1 MKNILLI
8 GLGRF
13 GRHLAMELNR
23 LGHQIMAVDRDEERV
38 NECMPFVTNAQI
50 GDSTRLEFLRSLGIG
65 NYDICYV
72 TICGSF
78 QDSLETVSL
87 LKELGAKTVVARAD
101 RDVQEKF
108 LLRNGADYV
117 TYPEKQLAKWSATRY
132 TANHLFDYIEL
143 DDRHAIVEVAVP
155 ERWVGQTVGE
165 LNIRRKYGINL
176 LGLKKDGK
184 TDVSVTP
191 YTPLTKDVTILALGE
206 YQTLKKCFAL

>member
-184 TDVSVTP
+184 PMYPSLRTP
-191 YTPLTKDVTILALGE
+191 ISQRMLRFSPLVNIKR
-206 YQTLKKCFAL
+206 

>member
-108 LLRNGADYV
+108 LLRNDADYV

-132 TANHLFDYIEL
+132 TANHLFDYIE
-143 DDRHAIVEVAVP
+143 HSP
-155 ERWVGQTVGE
+155 Q
-165 LNIRRKYGINL
+165 IRDQPA
-176 LGLKKDGK
+176 GLKEGRKNRCIRHSGHPSHKGCYD
-184 TDVSVTP
+184 SRP
-191 YTPLTKDVTILALGE
+191 W
-206 YQTLKKCFAL
+206 